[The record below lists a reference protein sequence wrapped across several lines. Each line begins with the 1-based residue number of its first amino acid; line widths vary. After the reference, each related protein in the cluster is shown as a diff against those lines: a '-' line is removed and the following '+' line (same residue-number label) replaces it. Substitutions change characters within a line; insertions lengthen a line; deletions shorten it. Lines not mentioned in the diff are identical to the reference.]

1 MPEPGKI
8 SKAQAWWDKCAAKRQ
23 KRQQYRKDVRATAAN
38 HPRQAPAQ
46 KPLPPAPRTRSNW
59 EAYATDKKLSGFDKF
74 KGGNQQ
80 ALPKEKATLTQALKP
95 RREASHQQFG
105 VAGDRDRRFAIR
117 THEARQTI
125 KGPNPG
131 PKSLQDVL
139 KKYPDLEFPGI
150 NKEILNALAR
160 HINEVTLEV
169 TLKWVRKWCAGM
181 KLSHV
186 SLYAPDSHP
195 VPTEALDLRFT
206 KRKKVTEVFG
216 DYRQAWAAHG
226 NKQDPRDVASLAEAS
241 IVLCRVLK
249 DSKTADAINKVKD
262 ATLWL
267 NANLGG
273 KLLDFKREAS
283 QRLQTGIAESIV
295 VSLLSKSYDVQRL
308 EFDVKLLKEDKELI
322 ESYWGRNGE
331 DNPDPVPYPGDSD
344 KEDGEISS
352 KHAGNSDRDPK
363 SRPSDGARKSG
374 GLAGTKKVLVESD
387 PE

>member
-1 MPEPGKI
+1 M
-8 SKAQAWWDKCAAKRQ
+8 
-23 KRQQYRKDVRATAAN
+23 
-38 HPRQAPAQ
+38 
-46 KPLPPAPRTRSNW
+46 
-59 EAYATDKKLSGFDKF
+59 
-74 KGGNQQ
+74 
-80 ALPKEKATLTQALKP
+80 
-95 RREASHQQFG
+95 
-105 VAGDRDRRFAIR
+105 
-117 THEARQTI
+117 
-125 KGPNPG
+125 
-131 PKSLQDVL
+131 QDVL

-374 GLAGTKKVLVESD
+374 GLAGTKKVLVKSD